1 MLPAKTGLVF
11 LYSVPLKAEIKKDV
25 PVFFFF
31 FLCHAFSVHMSH
43 RALLK
48 CIFILYMCTVVALT
62 QMHTAVLHVMHVY
75 YMPC

>member
-31 FLCHAFSVHMSH
+31 FFYAMLSLFICHTV
-43 RALLK
+43 
-48 CIFILYMCTVVALT
+48 LY
-62 QMHTAVLHVMHVY
+62 
-75 YMPC
+75 

>member
-31 FLCHAFSVHMSH
+31 YAMLSLFICHTV
-43 RALLK
+43 
-48 CIFILYMCTVVALT
+48 LY
-62 QMHTAVLHVMHVY
+62 
-75 YMPC
+75 